1 MVLGINRPNKWSE
14 KRELSMTELGL
25 RLRALREEK
34 QLTQEQLAR
43 LTDIPYNTYR
53 KYEMSS
59 VKPRKENLDKLANF
73 YNMPSEEILG
83 IGTILTLEYDP
94 IDIEQLQAT
103 IRSVLPDDKKVEA
116 LGEILNRL
124 YDQKEESLAVQEM
137 NDILLT
143 LFRNKSVRTVRY
155 STVDEEL
162 IRQAEE
168 LRYSLMKKLY
178 DNAIRK
184 YSI

>member
-1 MVLGINRPNKWSE
+1 
-14 KRELSMTELGL
+14 MTELGL

-34 QLTQEQLAR
+34 QLTQEQLAK
-43 LTDIPYNTYR
+43 LTGIPYNTYR

-59 VKPRKENLDKLANF
+59 VKPRKDNLDKLANF
-73 YNMPSEEILG
+73 YNIPSEEILG

-184 YSI
+184 YST